1 VEVQF
6 ILFIIEE
13 CAKKLHCKLSADLG
27 NYIIMTGF
35 KNAFSHLYLNIWLN
49 LVAAVCFSVAAYFLN
64 DSFIHSIAMA
74 MLLIALYFAE
84 LFMEIKQDLPRRSL
98 FGRPVYSPHFRVR
111 IVQALLGALFL
122 GVCRVHNDLVR
133 QNSGSANWICH
144 IRNRHFSYWKK
155 RGSAQQGLE
164 LLNCTES

>member
-6 ILFIIEE
+6 ILFVIEE

-111 IVQALLGALFL
+111 IVQALLGALFWACAVYIMIWSDKIPAVL
-122 GVCRVHNDLVR
+122 IGFAIYGIGTFLIGEREAR
-133 QNSGSANWICH
+133 
-144 IRNRHFSYWKK
+144 RNK
-155 RGSAQQGLE
+155 A
-164 LLNCTES
+164 